1 MKKLVTINGIEIKV
15 SRMILPKELTDQ
27 ISSVKEQLDKIAGSN
42 ETTNVT
48 ADWLYNLCDLLDELV

>member
-1 MKKLVTINGIEIKV
+1 MKKLVLINGIEIKV

-27 ISSVKEQLDKIAGSN
+27 ISSVKQQLDKIADSN